1 MTDKSRACYCASTLC
16 MTCGMLIIL
25 AGLVIL
31 YMIAADKSAAGK
43 KTNSPSASGQP
54 ASPTSTREGREIE
67 GNFGNADESDLWYV
81 LVMIIAGGLMITVL
95 GFLCSNCA
103 IICCSKRRNSI
114 SDSESKWAGCKCL
127 NIVTDLFKTFI
138 APYFAPTLSS
148 PNNL

>member
-1 MTDKSRACYCASTLC
+1 MINKSRACYCASTLC

-43 KTNSPSASGQP
+43 KTNPTPGQP
-54 ASPTSTREGREIE
+54 TQQTPAREGREIE

-95 GFLCSNCA
+95 GFICGNCA
-103 IICCSKRRNSI
+103 IICCSKRRNSV
-114 SDSESKWAGCKCL
+114 SDLESK
-127 NIVTDLFKTFI
+127 
-138 APYFAPTLSS
+138 
-148 PNNL
+148 